1 MSKKTEF
8 TRLFEACKIGQ
19 MNLVNRLVMPPM
31 GNNYG
36 SEDGY
41 VTGRLID
48 YYVERAK
55 DGPGLIITEMVC
67 TESPLGRRGAHQLR
81 IDNDNYIEGLSRL
94 TQHIHDCQRKIAL
107 QICHA
112 GILAGARDSGLLPVG
127 PSPVDNFGGLKG
139 RELTGNEIEV
149 IITNFV
155 KAALRGKKANFDGIE
170 VHAAHGYLLA
180 QFLSSAWNKRQDDFG
195 GNTQNKARMLT
206 EIISRI
212 KEAVG
217 ENYPV
222 WCRMNGREYGI
233 EGGLT
238 LDESKEIARMAE
250 KAGCDAIHVSAFGY
264 GAYYGNNRAGM
275 GSPRGNLAELAAEI
289 KKVVTV
295 PVVAVGKI
303 NFDLGEQ
310 LVRES
315 KADLIAIGRGQI
327 ADPNMV
333 KKAAEGRPDEI
344 RPCINCNVCVDD
356 LITRDTSLHC
366 SVNAA
371 VGKERE
377 YEIKPAQKTKRVMVI
392 GGGPGGMEAAIVA
405 ALRGHAVTIMEKQ
418 PQLGGKLI
426 LAATPPYKDEIQL
439 FTDYLINR
447 IKKSGIAVELG
458 KEANINSVKRLK
470 PDVVILATGST
481 PLVPKI
487 RGINKGVNNKR
498 VVFAEDVLAGEET
511 GQRVVI
517 IGGGLV
523 GCETGEFL
531 VKQGKTVTIV
541 EILNDIAVGVN
552 ISFKIRLINRLTA
565 GGVTM
570 LTGAKC
576 QEINEKY
583 VVVITKEGKEQTIEA
598 DSVVMAVGAKP
609 DIKLLKSLKDLA
621 PEIHLVG
628 DCVEPR
634 RIIDA
639 VSDGHRVG
647 LTI

>member
-1 MSKKTEF
+1 MNDKPEF
-8 TRLFEACKIGQ
+8 IKLFEACKIGQ
-19 MNLVNRLVMPPM
+19 MKLVNRLVMPAM

-41 VTGRLID
+41 VTERLID
-48 YYVERAK
+48 YYVKRAK

-67 TESPLGRRGAHQLR
+67 TESPLGRRGSHQLR
-81 IDNDNYIEGLSRL
+81 IDDDSYIAGLSQL
-94 TQHIHDCQRKIAL
+94 TGRIHDCKRKIAL
-107 QICHA
+107 QLCHA
-112 GILAGARDSGLLPVG
+112 GILAGTRDPGLLPVG
-127 PSPVDNFGGLKG
+127 ASPVDTGGLKG
-139 RELTGNEIEV
+139 RGLTADEIEV
-149 IITNFV
+149 VINNFV

-195 GNTQNKARMLT
+195 GSTQNKARMLT

-212 KEAVG
+212 RTAVG

-238 LDESKEIARMAE
+238 IDESKEIARMAE

-264 GAYYGNNRAGM
+264 GAYYGYNRAGM

-289 KKVVTV
+289 KKVVNV
-295 PVVAVGKI
+295 PVIAVGKI

-315 KADLIAIGRGQI
+315 KADFIAIGRGQI
-327 ADPNMV
+327 ADPNMI
-333 KKAAEGRPDEI
+333 KKAAEGRTDEI

-356 LITRDTSLHC
+356 LITRDTNLHC

-377 YEIKPAQKTKRVMVI
+377 YEIKPAQKTKRVLVI
-392 GGGPGGMEAAIVA
+392 GGGPGGMEAAITA
-405 ALRGHAVTIMEKQ
+405 ALRGHAVTIVEKK

-426 LAATPPYKDEIQL
+426 LAAAPPYKDEIRP
-439 FTDYLINR
+439 FIDYLIGQT
-447 IKKSGIAVELG
+447 KKSGIEVELG

-470 PDVVILATGST
+470 PDVVILATGAT

-487 RGINKGVNNKR
+487 PGIDSTK
-498 VVFAEDVLAGEET
+498 VVFAEDVLTGKET
-511 GQRVVI
+511 GQRVIV

-531 VKQGKTVTIV
+531 VKQGKAITIV
-541 EILNDIAVGVN
+541 EMLNDIAVGVN
-552 ISFKIRLINRLTA
+552 ISFKIGLINRLTDS
-565 GGVTM
+565 GVTM

-576 QEINEKY
+576 QEINEKF
-583 VVVITKEGKEQTIEA
+583 VVITTKEGKEQNIAA
-598 DSVVMAVGAKP
+598 DSVVLAVGAKA
-609 DIKLLKSLKDLA
+609 DVKLLKSLKGLA

-628 DCVEPR
+628 DCIEPR

-639 VSDGHRVG
+639 ISDGHRVG
-647 LTI
+647 LAI